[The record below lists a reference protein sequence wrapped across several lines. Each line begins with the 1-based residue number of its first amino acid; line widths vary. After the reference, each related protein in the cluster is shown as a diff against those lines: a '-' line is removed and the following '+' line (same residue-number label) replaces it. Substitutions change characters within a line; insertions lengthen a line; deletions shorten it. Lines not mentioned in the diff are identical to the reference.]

1 MKVTLK
7 LLEEWGAC
15 ERYRKVFAEQFPDGG
30 EGTAKEI
37 AAIPEH
43 EYDQWWILVEM
54 AVRLSD
60 KDGADALRLATE
72 RVDPSRLASLAIR
85 VQDKDTS
92 AAMAKLCASKDLLA
106 LKQVVDR
113 AAKSELAAQAQAVI
127 DTEIAA
133 MKEIAK

>member
-15 ERYRKVFAEQFPDGG
+15 ERYRKVFAEQFPDGV

-54 AVRLSD
+54 AVRLND
-60 KDGADALRLATE
+60 RDGEEALRLATD

-92 AAMAKLCASKDLLA
+92 AAMTKLCESKDLLQ
-106 LKQVVDR
+106 LKRVVDK
-113 AAKSELAAQAQAVI
+113 AAKSEFVTQAQAVL
-127 DTEIAA
+127 DTELG
-133 MKEIAK
+133 KEAV